1 MPTKKELQEELEQLQ
16 ITNESLNKVINYL
29 NKRVARLECLLEE
42 NHIDPKLYEDDD
54 NDESD
59 SSFIVSDDDNG
70 NC

>member
-29 NKRVARLECLLEE
+29 NKRVARLECLFEE
-42 NHIDPKLYEDDD
+42 NHIDLKLYEEDDD

-59 SSFIVSDDDNG
+59 LSFIVSDDDG